1 METITLIF
9 TVSTYAICG
18 IALLLWII
26 AARKARIPVKKK
38 LGRVRRVAAKGGTLD
53 EFLEKHGKTL
63 HITAFCIIAVLA
75 VVVRL
80 WQLGA
85 VPWGLNQDEASI
97 GYDSFAIGLTGY
109 CRNGFRFPIY
119 PIGFGNGHGPLYT
132 YLSIPAMRL
141 LGPSIF
147 SVRIT
152 NALISCAAVFVS
164 YFLILRLTGSRIA
177 ALLGFFFMATAPT
190 LIITARWALDGSP
203 PPALFIIALY
213 FFVRSIDSQ
222 KTLSYALSA
231 AFFAVICYAY
241 GPVAVV
247 VPVFLFFSCI
257 YLLYHKKIKV
267 TQLLISAAAFLVVI
281 APVAWFMALNVFDIA
296 PDFSRGIFMTYQR
309 FTGNR
314 ADTIFL
320 DGFSP
325 RNFITG
331 LERMVFQ
338 PDDLVWNTVRGFGT
352 TFLFTAP
359 LIMMGILLLFFRVK
373 IKKFSPL
380 FFVAAYFIAS
390 FVMAGLL
397 DQNINRISVVY
408 PAVLLLI
415 ILAVYEIGKQ
425 IRYLAMVLILFV
437 LVSFAGFAGTYFG
450 ESYRRDFGSA
460 FFYSFGDAVELAMEK
475 TDDTIFVTRRNTNM
489 PGILT
494 LFYSELPPQDYF
506 NTVIYLNP
514 YDEFRWEASFDRFV
528 FGTPHFHDPNGVFVI
543 CNSEAHDFDPA
554 VFSRREFMFYSV
566 VYPRELTHE

>member
-1 METITLIF
+1 MDILTLIF
-9 TVSTYAICG
+9 TIATYAICG
-18 IALLLWII
+18 ATII
-26 AARKARIPVKKK
+26 FLIIDYRKKGAPAKKT
-38 LGRVRRVAAKGGTLD
+38 LGRSRRVAAKGGTFD
-53 EFLEKHGKTL
+53 EFIQDYGRALYIAAICL
-63 HITAFCIIAVLA
+63 IAIIAI
-75 VVVRL
+75 VVRL

-132 YLSIPAMRL
+132 YLSIPAIRI
-141 LGPSIF
+141 LGLSIF

-152 NALISCAAVFVS
+152 NALLSIVAVFTS
-164 YFLILRLTGSRIA
+164 YFLVLRLTQSRIA

-190 LIITARWALDGSP
+190 LIISARWALDGSP

-213 FFVRSIDSQ
+213 FFVRAVDSQ

-247 VPVFLFFSCI
+247 VPVFLLFSCA
-257 YLLYHKKIKV
+257 YLLYHKKIKIS
-267 TQLLISAAAFLVVI
+267 QLLISGAAFLVVI
-281 APVAWFMALNVFDIA
+281 APVALFMAFNVFEFA
-296 PDFSRGIFMTYQR
+296 PDFSRGIFMTYPR

-325 RNFITG
+325 MNFVAG
-331 LERMVFQ
+331 VERMIFQ
-338 PDDLVWNTVRGFGT
+338 PDDLVWNTVPGFGT

-359 LIMMGILLLFFRVK
+359 LIMAGLLLLIFRVK
-373 IKKFSPL
+373 IKKYNPL
-380 FFVAAYFIAS
+380 FFVAVYFIGS
-390 FVMAGLL
+390 FVMAGLI

-415 ILAVYEIGKQ
+415 ILAVYEIGKRL
-425 IRYLAMVLILFV
+425 RYLAMVLCVFV
-437 LVSFAGFAGTYFG
+437 FFSFIWFSTTYFSD
-450 ESYRRDFGSA
+450 SYRQDFGSA

-475 TDDTIFVTRRNTNM
+475 TDETIFVTQRSTNM

-494 LFYSELPPQDYF
+494 LFYSGLLPQQYF
-506 NTVIYLNP
+506 NTVVYRNP
-514 YDEFRWEASFDRFV
+514 YEEFRWEDSFDRFI
-528 FGTPHFHDPNGVFVI
+528 FGTPYFLDPRAVFVI
-543 CNSEAHDFDPA
+543 CNSEAHYFDSA

-566 VYPRELTHE
+566 MYPRRHE